1 MCVVREW
8 LFKASMVFSRVFV
21 PKSAFFFNQ
30 YYATGWTLYRFCTL
44 WLQRSF
50 VLWQQDRRNKCPTNS
65 ISFWS
70 NQIFFQ
76 PVIYSISAWLFV
88 FMRRNKN
95 RLEPGGFKVNIRDR
109 QTITYLRRGK
119 IFVFRKLSQLFW
131 NFGAYFIPLKLC
143 TTKYCKNTAVTVPVG
158 VVSIL
163 KHSAHVETA
172 AIILYLLF

>member
-8 LFKASMVFSRVFV
+8 LFKASVVSSRVFV
-21 PKSAFFFNQ
+21 PKAALFFYQ

-50 VLWQQDRRNKCPTNS
+50 VLWQQDGRNKCPTNS

-88 FMRRNKN
+88 FMRRN

-109 QTITYLRRGK
+109 QTITYFRHLLSTSCHSCFENLGHILFHFNFAQQNTVKTLQSQSQWVLSPYLNILR
-119 IFVFRKLSQLFW
+119 
-131 NFGAYFIPLKLC
+131 A
-143 TTKYCKNTAVTVPVG
+143 
-158 VVSIL
+158 
-163 KHSAHVETA
+163 
-172 AIILYLLF
+172 